1 MEAFNEQLAVKV
13 DQYIEQLFN
22 PRDEALKQ
30 NLQHAQ
36 AAALPSINVSP
47 NEGKLLYLLTKMSG
61 ARRVLEIGT
70 LGGYSTTWL
79 ARALPA
85 EGKVIT
91 LELDQKHAAVAQQ
104 NLDRAGVADRVE
116 VRVGR
121 AADALRTMIERHEA
135 AFDLIFIDA
144 DKTGYVEYLDLA
156 LQLSHAGTVI
166 LADNLIRNGR
176 VIDDRPDDASAR
188 GARAYNASLAAR
200 PELESIILPILRENL
215 DGLSIS
221 IVKRNA

>member
-1 MEAFNEQLAVKV
+1 MESFNEQLATKV
-13 DQYIEQLFN
+13 DHYIEHLLN
-22 PRDEALKQ
+22 PQDEALIQ
-30 NLQHAQ
+30 NLKNAQ
-36 AAALPSINVSP
+36 AADLPTINVSP
-47 NEGKLLYLLTKMSG
+47 NEGKLLYLLAKMAG

-85 EGKVIT
+85 DGKVIT
-91 LELDQKHAAVAQQ
+91 LELDEKHAAVARS
-104 NLDRAGVADRVE
+104 NLARAGVADRVE

-121 AADALRTMIERHEA
+121 ALETMRRMFDQHEA
-135 AFDLIFIDA
+135 PFDLIFIDA
-144 DKTGYVEYLDLA
+144 DKPSYMEYLDLS

-176 VIDDRPDDASAR
+176 VLDAHPSDEAAR
-188 GARAYNASLAAR
+188 GAQAFNNALAANQH
-200 PELESIILPILRENL
+200 LESIILPIIRANL

-221 IVKRNA
+221 IVK